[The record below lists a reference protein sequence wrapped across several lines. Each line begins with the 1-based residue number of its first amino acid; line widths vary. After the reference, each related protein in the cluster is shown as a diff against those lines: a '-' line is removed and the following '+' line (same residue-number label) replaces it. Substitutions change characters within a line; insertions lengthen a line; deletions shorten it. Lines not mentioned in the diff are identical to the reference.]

1 MKWFEIKSFFWW
13 ICLFKPKKSKIQQTE
28 LEKIGLKDF
37 GEKKATKIFRVANWI
52 FLLKTH
58 SYKTKCQIDTFH
70 EVLPGNLVFF
80 SFLLYW
86 HNRTWIFGPDHW
98 IALEK
103 LHKYWKFH
111 VRYLKIV
118 LNIPWSNCAWN
129 EYLMFQI
136 SNFSLA
142 IFFWLDQINSSSRII
157 NIIVITKFSKSDVST
172 YLRDDSFL
180 KMQKHLPKS
189 SQSSGKDKPVLG
201 TMISLLS
208 LSFLYFIMAWNSLRI
223 WIGKL
228 WIQTTPHIS
237 EIGRAG

>member
-1 MKWFEIKSFFWW
+1 MTVLQIGFF
-13 ICLFKPKKSKIQQTE
+13 PKKDIDIK
-28 LEKIGLKDF
+28 
-37 GEKKATKIFRVANWI
+37 
-52 FLLKTH
+52 
-58 SYKTKCQIDTFH
+58 KCQIDTFH

-80 SFLLYW
+80 SFLLNW

-129 EYLMFQI
+129 EYFMFQI

-208 LSFLYFIMAWNSLRI
+208 LFFFLSWLEIAWEFELENCEFRQHPTFQ
-223 WIGKL
+223 KL
-228 WIQTTPHIS
+228 VGL
-237 EIGRAG
+237 GRAKAGPKIWPVGHCFWVARPDPGQIFVGL